1 MKPERKHRILMV
13 DDDHEFIQSTR
24 DLLESEGYEV
34 ITAYDG
40 ESGLQTA
47 IKEKPDIML
56 LDVMMA
62 TNTEGFEISRKIPQT
77 PELANMPVI
86 MVTGV
91 RRALTLPF
99 AFEPD
104 DTWLPVNDILE
115 KPVAPRVLLDAIR
128 KRLSA

>member
-1 MKPERKHRILMV
+1 MNAERKRRILLV
-13 DDDHEFIQSTR
+13 DDDHEFVQSTR
-24 DLLESEGYEV
+24 DLLESEGYDV
-34 ITAYDG
+34 IAAYDG

-47 IKEKPDIML
+47 IREKPDLML

-62 TNTEGFEISRKIPQT
+62 SNTEGFEVSRKIPQT

-91 RRALTLPF
+91 RRALSLPF

-104 DTWLPVNDILE
+104 ETWLPVKDVLD
-115 KPVAPRVLLDAIR
+115 KPVAPKLLLDSIR
-128 KRLSA
+128 KRLEQ